1 MASLSREGRQG
12 FTNVPPRFDPA
23 LRALKQAAFSIEA
36 TSSARFS
43 IPWRHPSPS
52 GQLYDVYGNVNLS
65 LYSGTACNAR
75 CQFCVEKVRP
85 ASRGTCLDRV
95 KQPIEADVT
104 YFAALDK
111 AFSIVR
117 PLNPSISITGG
128 EPSIDPRLPRIIE
141 LIQRHGFRK
150 RTITTNGSGLLSN
163 NLVPKLMVGDFK
175 HLNISRA
182 HPDEKRNQ
190 AIMQID
196 PAFSN
201 EDLHRIIHQ
210 TRGTGLRPRL
220 SCVLLRGEIDSIDAI
235 EVYLEWAGSVGV
247 DNVVFRQLMEFNHA
261 SCTGDP
267 VITFS
272 DARRVMLDPI
282 LHAITDGHACH
293 HPAFTFTR
301 QVVGY
306 YYYIEVYNYTTRSG
320 RSIDVV
326 FENADL
332 HFIDCDRA
340 IPRAI
345 PVVHELVF
353 HPSGSLNSTW
363 LPGEGIIAKLA

>member
-1 MASLSREGRQG
+1 MNETQVRD
-12 FTNVPPRFDPA
+12 FTNIPSRFDPV
-23 LRALKQAAFSIEA
+23 LRKLKQAAYSIEA

-43 IPWRHPSPS
+43 IPWRCPSPS
-52 GQLYDVYGNVNLS
+52 GQVYDVYGNLNFSV
-65 LYSGTACNAR
+65 YSGTACNAK

-85 ASRGTCLDRV
+85 AARGTCLDAV
-95 KQPIEADVT
+95 KQPIEADVA

-150 RTITTNGSGLLSN
+150 RTITTNGSGLLRN
-163 NLVPKLMVGDFK
+163 TLVPKLVSGGFK

-182 HPDEKRNQ
+182 HPDETRNQ
-190 AIMQID
+190 AIMNFNA
-196 PAFSN
+196 PFSN
-201 EDLHRIIHQ
+201 LDLRQVIDL

-220 SCVLLRGEIDSIDAI
+220 SCVLLRGEVDCVDAI
-235 EVYLEWAGSVGV
+235 TSYLDWAAAMGV
-247 DNVVFRQLMEFNHA
+247 DNVVFRQLMAFNPA
-261 SCTGDP
+261 RCAADP
-267 VITFS
+267 VIAFS
-272 DARRVMLDPI
+272 ENHRIMLDPI
-282 LHAITDGHACH
+282 LREIYQDPVDH
-293 HPAFTFTR
+293 HQAFTFTK

-306 YYYIEVYNYTTRSG
+306 YYYIEVYKYITKSG
-320 RSIDVV
+320 KKIDVV

-332 HFIDCDRA
+332 RFIDRDRA
-340 IPRAI
+340 VPREI

-353 HPSGSLNSTW
+353 HPGGTLNSTW
-363 LPGEGIIAKLA
+363 LPGEGIVFFSRMLG